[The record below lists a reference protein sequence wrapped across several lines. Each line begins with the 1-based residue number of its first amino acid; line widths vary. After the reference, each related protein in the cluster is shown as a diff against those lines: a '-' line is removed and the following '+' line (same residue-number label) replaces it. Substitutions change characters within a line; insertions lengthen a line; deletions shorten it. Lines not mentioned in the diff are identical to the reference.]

1 MALVGN
7 YSERVD
13 EPVESMEML
22 SGMETLP
29 HEVKNHRPN
38 FTRGVIRS
46 CKSKYNTVAKRKIK
60 NKQWPTQRYT
70 ES

>member
-46 CKSKYNTVAKRKIK
+46 CKSKI
-60 NKQWPTQRYT
+60 
-70 ES
+70 